1 MSSQENTTPPPP
13 PSLHTGHSS
22 IYDFQVLDADH
33 QLYNLSQHKGHPLLI
48 YNVASNCGYTKGGY
62 ETATTL
68 YNKYKD
74 KGFTVLAFPCNQFGG
89 QEPGSAQ
96 EVKEFA
102 CTRFKADFPIMAKI
116 DVNGEKAHPLYEYLK
131 SCLSGS
137 AGVQAIKWNFTSF
150 LIDKNGVPVKRFSP
164 DTTVDEIE
172 QQLIALLDDD
182 HVQNSS

>member
-1 MSSQENTTPPPP
+1 MLRNTRIRLVAGRT
-13 PSLHTGHSS
+13 

-33 QLYNLSQHKGHPLLI
+33 RLYNLSQHKGHPLLI
-48 YNVASNCGYTKGGY
+48 YNVASRCGYTKGGY

-131 SCLSGS
+131 KAKPGLLGTE
-137 AGVQAIKWNFTSF
+137 AIKWNFTSF
-150 LIDKNGVPVKRFSP
+150 LVDKNGVPVERFSP
-164 DTTVDEIE
+164 GASVSEIE
-172 QQLIALLDDD
+172 KKLVPLLGGAKL
-182 HVQNSS
+182 